1 MTKEEREKEA
11 KKNIFLKV
19 CEQYSN
25 GEPLKE
31 VMKAYNLTP
40 VIFAGWLS
48 DPEWKEIFDKAS
60 EAFLLFQDLNIKTKA
75 LQAFEKLVE
84 GYTVKEISVETTGE
98 GDTKKI
104 LKTITKDKHFSPN
117 VQAVIIALQKLIP
130 NVYSDPSKLLPP
142 PPDQEEEQVY
152 RLGNGQIIKF

>member
-1 MTKEEREKEA
+1 MTKEERDIEA
-11 KKNIFLKV
+11 KRNVFLKV

-25 GEPLKE
+25 GEALNI
-31 VMKAYNLTP
+31 VMKSYSLTP
-40 VIFAGWLS
+40 MLLADWLR
-48 DPEWKEIFDKAS
+48 DPEWRSIFEKSS

-75 LQAFEKLVE
+75 LLAFEKLVE

-98 GDTKKI
+98 GEKLKVI
-104 LKTITKDKHFSPN
+104 KTITKDKHFAPN
-117 VQAVIIALQKLIP
+117 AQAVLIALQKLIP

-142 PPDQEEEQVY
+142 PQDQEAEQVY